1 MTATAAG
8 RAAPR
13 TLAILAAAAL
23 AAASTGC
30 GSVYV
35 GTEGSDPAT
44 RPMLCD
50 QPSDEPS
57 GTHILLA
64 QSVPTASAVPCLRSE
79 TGDWVMTNV
88 EVRDGLGRIELS
100 HRYGDEDTATLELT
114 AECDVS
120 DAHEV
125 ASQFEGVRRDT
136 RELTRAGRYASE
148 SFYVYPG
155 ACTWLRFHLTGDGA
169 RLRSAE
175 ITGAL
180 SFVSRDHIDRQI
192 REASDGHL
200 HLDPG

>member
-1 MTATAAG
+1 MTARAAG

-13 TLAILAAAAL
+13 ALAILAAAAL
-23 AAASTGC
+23 ASATGC
-30 GSVYV
+30 GSVYI

-50 QPSDEPS
+50 QPSDQPS
-57 GTHILLA
+57 GTQILLA

-79 TGDWVMTNV
+79 AGDWVVTKV
-88 EVRDGLGRIELS
+88 DVRDGLGRIELS
-100 HRYGDEDTATLELT
+100 HRYGDEDTATIDLT
-114 AECDVS
+114 AGCDVS

-125 ASQFEGVRRDT
+125 ASQFEGVRRYT

-148 SFYVYPG
+148 SYYVYPG
-155 ACTWLRFHLTGDGA
+155 ACTWLRFHLSGDGA

-175 ITGAL
+175 ISGAL

-200 HLDPG
+200 QLDPT